1 MTYAINGLTLW
12 LLMIS
17 QLRSMISLEVGFSF
31 GVSTVLIRFFQGK
44 RIDFLFL
51 CFIAITMHIDL
62 ISVSL
67 FALNIAYTLYPCFA
81 YWTTSHS

>member
-1 MTYAINGLTLW
+1 MASYDLSIAFNDI
-12 LLMIS
+12 
-17 QLRSMISLEVGFSF
+17 LRGRVFF
-31 GVSTVLIRFFQGK
+31 RGVECSDKVFQGK

-62 ISVSL
+62 ISVSV

-81 YWTTSHS
+81 YCTTSHS